1 MSTKRAGDIQWEL
14 AFSRQYSPII
24 LSRMISFY
32 SENEK
37 GSKKNVD
44 EKTKKKIVIVIF
56 STGKK
61 GTEPFAC

>member
-1 MSTKRAGDIQWEL
+1 MQGQLKFQSLCWKTSTEGAGGIQWEL

-24 LSRMISFY
+24 MPRMISFY

-44 EKTKKKIVIVIF
+44 EKKKKL
-56 STGKK
+56 
-61 GTEPFAC
+61 